1 MIKSMT
7 GCGRAERMIPPG
19 KTKVIVEVRTVN
31 HKFLE
36 VALKLPQHLAGYE
49 SEIRDIVR
57 NHLRRGYV
65 QLNVSADEAVTGP
78 TLMLDRQ
85 LVKEYLG
92 LAAELRAKYRLAGTV
107 DVNAVLEFPGIVR
120 TGKSDKV
127 QPQYWTGVRQ
137 AVEEAFADLKRMR
150 AQEGAA
156 LTRDLKQCVAK
167 IERTVR
173 LIEKRVPKR
182 LAERRRNLL
191 AQMKALDVS
200 VNPKRLL
207 EEVTFI
213 SERLDIH
220 EECVRLLSHCKLFSD
235 ALHEPG
241 IAGKKLDF
249 VLQEMLREA
258 DTLAAKARDAYIS
271 HRAITIKEE
280 IEKLKEQVRNVE

>member
-1 MIKSMT
+1 MVKSMT
-7 GCGRAERMIPPG
+7 GCGRGERMIQPG
-19 KTKVIVEVRTVN
+19 RSKVIVEIRTVN

-36 VALKLPQHLAGYE
+36 VALKLPQHLNGYE
-49 SEIRDIVR
+49 SEIREIVR
-57 NHLRRGYV
+57 SHLRRGYV
-65 QLNVSADEAVTGP
+65 QLSLTADEGVTGP
-78 TLMLDRQ
+78 TLTLDRQ

-92 LAAELRAKYRLAGTV
+92 LASELRSKYKLTGTV
-107 DVNAVLEFPGIVR
+107 DVNSVLEFPGIVKA
-120 TGKSDKV
+120 GKTDKV
-127 QPQYWTGVRQ
+127 LPLYWTGVRQ
-137 AVEEAFADLKRMR
+137 VIEEAFADLKRMR

-156 LTRDLKQCVAK
+156 LTKDLKQSVTK
-167 IERTVR
+167 IIRTVR
-173 LIEKRVPKR
+173 MIEKRVPKR

-191 AQMKALDVS
+191 TQMKSLDVN
-200 VNPKRLL
+200 VDPKRLL

-220 EECVRLLSHCKLFSD
+220 EECVRLLSHCKLFTE
-235 ALHEPG
+235 ALSEPG

-249 VLQEMLREA
+249 ILQEMLRET